1 MGKIIKDQSGKVLA
15 ANGGAFQVDATID
28 SNIVAG
34 NIKSG
39 VSILGVEGTYQGGGG
54 IQLTGY
60 TQGAVVNIWPTYQS
74 GAPSYTIPNPLT
86 VPPKVLVGIMEGDI
100 SGRSGCAG
108 AWLVAFEQVTGMTSA
123 AQIATS
129 TIGGGVVSPGGMNV
143 TITYDGNNNT
153 ITIALTLYDHPN
165 YGWNVIILG

>member
-1 MGKIIKDQSGKVLA
+1 MPGTQNLA
-15 ANGGAFQVDATID
+15 NLADTID
-28 SNIVAG
+28 SIQ
-34 NIKSG
+34 
-39 VSILGVEGTYQGGGG
+39 QGGGG

-60 TQGAVVNIWPTYQS
+60 TQGAVVNIRPTYQS

-86 VPPKVLVGIMEGDI
+86 VPPKVLVGVMEGDI
-100 SGRSGCAG
+100 TGRSGCAG

-123 AQIATS
+123 AQIASS
-129 TIGGGVVSPGGMNV
+129 TISGGVVSPGGMNV
-143 TITYDGNNNT
+143 TVTYDGNNNT